1 MKYLKNDILNIFKD
15 NIDKHEFIKGVFSN
29 PTKESSYKK
38 INLKPV
44 QIKGDFFIQF
54 ESFVNNKAFHKN
66 ENLIDSFKILD
77 EIIDTFKQ
85 ILIVT
90 SNQEIQILQN
100 KKGFSIKRKNTES
113 KTLELSH
120 NKQKNYILQDNTPIP
135 FLIRLGV
142 MSEAGKVSKEKFNKF
157 RQINRYLEFIE
168 DTLKELQEK
177 KLVGNSM
184 KIIDFGCGKSY
195 LTFALYHY
203 LKNIK
208 NLDIDVIGLDL
219 KEDVINH
226 CNTIAKDLNFNNL
239 QFLKGDIKDFDIF
252 KDVDLIFSLH
262 ACNNA
267 TDYSILKGLELGA
280 KAILAVPCCQSE
292 INQKIDKSSTTQLN
306 GVLSPFGN
314 HGILQERFSSLATDA
329 LRALSLELCGYNTKV
344 MEFIDME
351 HTPKN
356 ILIKAILG
364 SPSKEKLEEKRKEY
378 DKYLEF
384 LGVNPL
390 LDSLLKNYFK
400 K

>member
-15 NIDKHEFIKGVFSN
+15 SISNNNFIKGIFSN

-38 INLKPV
+38 INLKPI
-44 QIKGDFFIQF
+44 QIKDDFFIQF

-66 ENLIDSFKILD
+66 EPLADSFSFLD

-90 SNQEIQILQN
+90 SNQEIQVLQN

-113 KTLELSH
+113 KILELSH

-226 CNTIAKDLNFNNL
+226 CNVIAKDLNFNNL

-292 INQKIDKSSTTQLN
+292 INQKIDKSPTTELK

-356 ILIKAILG
+356 ILIKSILG

-378 DKYLEF
+378 DRYLQF
-384 LGVNPL
+384 LGINPL

>member
-1 MKYLKNDILNIFKD
+1 MKYLKNDILNIFKNCIDD
-15 NIDKHEFIKGVFSN
+15 NNFIKGVFSN

-44 QIKGDFFIQF
+44 QIKGNFFIQF
-54 ESFVNNKAFHKN
+54 ESFIDNKAFHKN
-66 ENLIDSFKILD
+66 EVLDNSFKFLD
-77 EIIDTFKQ
+77 EILDTFKQ

-90 SNQEIQILQN
+90 SNQEIQILKN
-100 KKGFSIKRKNTES
+100 KKGFSVKRKNTES
-113 KTLELSH
+113 KILELSH
-120 NKQKNYILQDNTPIP
+120 NKQKNYILQENTPIP
-135 FLIRLGV
+135 FLIKLGV
-142 MSEAGKVSKEKFNKF
+142 MSDTGKVSKEKFNKF
-157 RQINRYLEFIE
+157 KQINRYLEFIE

-177 KLVGNSM
+177 KLINNSM

-208 NLDIDVIGLDL
+208 NLDVDIIGLDL
-219 KEDVINH
+219 KDDVINH
-226 CNTIAKDLNFNNL
+226 CNAIAKELNFDNL
-239 QFLKGDIKDFDIF
+239 HFLKGDIKDFDAF
-252 KDVDLIFSLH
+252 NNVDLIFSLH

-292 INQKIDKSSTTQLN
+292 INQKIDKSSTTELK

-356 ILIKAILG
+356 ILIKAILS
-364 SPSKEKLEEKRKEY
+364 SPSEEKLEEKRKEY
-378 DKYLEF
+378 DRYLQF
-384 LGVNPL
+384 LGVHPL
-390 LDSLLKNYFK
+390 LNNLLKNYFK

>member
-1 MKYLKNDILNIFKD
+1 MKYLKQDILNIFKD
-15 NIDKHEFIKGVFSN
+15 SIENHTFIKGVFSN
-29 PTKESSYKK
+29 PTKECSYKK

-44 QIKGDFFIQF
+44 EIKGDFFIQF
-54 ESFVNNKAFHKN
+54 ESFKENKAFHKN
-66 ENLIDSFKILD
+66 STVEDSFNFLN

-90 SNQEIQILQN
+90 SAQEIQVLQN
-100 KKGFSIKRKNTES
+100 KKGFSIKRKNTEN
-113 KTLELSH
+113 KTVELSH

-142 MSEAGKVSKEKFNKF
+142 MSETGKVSKEKFNKF

-177 KLVGNSM
+177 KLIGNSM
-184 KIIDFGCGKSY
+184 KIVDFGCGKSY

-208 NLDIDVIGLDL
+208 NLEIDVIGLDL
-219 KEDVINH
+219 KEDVINN
-226 CNTIAKDLNFNNL
+226 CNNIAKDLHFDNL
-239 QFLKGDIKDFDIF
+239 QFLKGDIKDFHLF
-252 KDVDLIFSLH
+252 NDVDMIFSLH

-292 INQKIDKSSTTQLN
+292 INQKIDRSSTTELK

-364 SPSKEKLEEKRKEY
+364 SPSSERLKEKRAEY
-378 DKYLEF
+378 DRYIHF

-390 LDSLLKNYFK
+390 LDSLLKDYFK

>member
-15 NIDKHEFIKGVFSN
+15 SINNNNFIKGVFSN

-44 QIKGDFFIQF
+44 QIKEDFFIQF

-66 ENLIDSFKILD
+66 EPLADSFNILD

-90 SNQEIQILQN
+90 SNQEIQVLQN
-100 KKGFSIKRKNTES
+100 KKGFSIKRKNTEN

-142 MSEAGKVSKEKFNKF
+142 MSETGKVSKEKFNKF

-177 KLVGNSM
+177 KLIGNSM

-203 LKNIK
+203 LKNIR
-208 NLDIDVIGLDL
+208 NLNIDIIGLDL

-226 CNTIAKDLNFNNL
+226 CNIIAKDLNFDNL
-239 QFLKGDIKDFDIF
+239 QFLKGDIKDFDVF

-292 INQKIDKSSTTQLN
+292 INQKIDKSPTTELK

-364 SPSKEKLEEKRKEY
+364 SSSEEKLEEKRKEY
-378 DKYLEF
+378 DRYLQF